1 MITVE
6 TLSTVFDQYYAQKHR
21 HNDPGGWLPI
31 FFRCGV
37 IAAVYYALTYAI
49 VGFVSSA
56 ILMTSV
62 AVGVELVSVLL
73 LKSWRP
79 GMTSDEVRQ
88 AWKQTVEMTK
98 RMTLEETNE

>member
-1 MITVE
+1 M
-6 TLSTVFDQYYAQKHR
+6 
-21 HNDPGGWLPI
+21 
-31 FFRCGV
+31 
-37 IAAVYYALTYAI
+37 
-49 VGFVSSA
+49 SSA

-88 AWKQTVEMTK
+88 AWRQTVEMTK